1 MAIFVLV
8 HGGHGG
14 SWQWREVIKPLWA
27 AGHEVYAPS
36 LTGLGER
43 EHLARP
49 EINLTT
55 HIQDVVRTITCSDLW
70 GVILVGH
77 SYAGMVVTG
86 VAEQVPERIA
96 QLVYLDAW
104 IPEDGQSA
112 ADVVGPV
119 AAAAMLQAVQVY
131 GDGWKLPPNPPDP
144 RYSMHPI
151 QTGLEKLS
159 VKNPAAARL
168 QKVFIYCTENR
179 SSDDLSL
186 APMTRTAEKVK
197 GDPQWRY
204 FEIASGHVVM
214 EDHPDLLTQVLLKL
228 VE

>member
-27 AGHEVYAPS
+27 AGHEVYTPS

-49 EINLTT
+49 EINLNV
-55 HIQDVVRTITCSDLW
+55 HINDVVRTITCSDLW
-70 GVILVGH
+70 NVILVGH

-86 VAEQVPERIA
+86 VAEQIPERIA

-104 IPEDGQSA
+104 VPEDGQSA

-119 AAAAMLQAVQVY
+119 ATAAMMQAVQAY
-131 GDGWKLPPNPPDP
+131 GDGWKLPHNLSDP
-144 RYSMHPI
+144 RFSMHPI
-151 QTGLEKLS
+151 QTGLDKLS
-159 VKNPAAARL
+159 VKNPEAARL
-168 QKVFIYCTENR
+168 QKVFIYCTEEKLPE
-179 SSDDLSL
+179 DLSL
-186 APMTRTAEKVK
+186 VPMTRTAEKVK
-197 GDPQWRY
+197 HDPRWRY
-204 FEIASGHVVM
+204 YEIASGHIVM
-214 EDHPDLLTQVLLKL
+214 QEHPDLLTRVLLDL
-228 VE
+228 AA